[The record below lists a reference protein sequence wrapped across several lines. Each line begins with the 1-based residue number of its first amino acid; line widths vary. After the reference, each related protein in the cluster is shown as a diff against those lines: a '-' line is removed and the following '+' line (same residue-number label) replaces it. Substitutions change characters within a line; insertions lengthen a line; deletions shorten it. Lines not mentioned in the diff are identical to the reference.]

1 MQSSA
6 FLQLSDIWKSFKI
19 KKQVI
24 EVLKGVSLDVNKGEF
39 VVILG
44 PSGEGKTT
52 LLRIISGLEV
62 QDKGEVY
69 IDGERV
75 DNIPPKDRNVAMV
88 FQNYAIYPF
97 MSVFDNIAFPLKLKK
112 LPKQEIAK
120 KVREVAEL
128 LQIEKLLD
136 RKPYQLSGGQK
147 QRVAIARA
155 LVKGAQLLLMDEP
168 LANLDAQIRM
178 IAREELKE
186 LQRKLGFTVV
196 YVTHDQTEAL
206 ALADR
211 VALLRK
217 GVLQAY
223 DKPMKLFKRPNNIW
237 VASFLGNPPMNL
249 LKVKVDEGAVLL
261 DEYKIEIPSEIS
273 EKLKGRSEV
282 IMGIRPEDIDI
293 GGKIKGSVELTEPLG
308 LFSVIHVKIR
318 EDEIRVVTNSSSSYV
333 KGDTIQLAISGN
345 KALFFDESTGELIT

>member
-249 LKVKVDEGAVLL
+249 LKVKVDEGAV
-261 DEYKIEIPSEIS
+261 
-273 EKLKGRSEV
+273 
-282 IMGIRPEDIDI
+282 
-293 GGKIKGSVELTEPLG
+293 SVSYTHLTLPARRC
-308 LFSVIHVKIR
+308 V
-318 EDEIRVVTNSSSSYV
+318 
-333 KGDTIQLAISGN
+333 
-345 KALFFDESTGELIT
+345 

>member
-1 MQSSA
+1 M
-6 FLQLSDIWKSFKI
+6 
-19 KKQVI
+19 
-24 EVLKGVSLDVNKGEF
+24 
-39 VVILG
+39 VILG

-249 LKVKVDEGAVLL
+249 LKVKVDEGAVLFHPHVFL
-261 DEYKIEIPSEIS
+261 HVSLRKDLEVQLIP
-273 EKLKGRSEV
+273 RS
-282 IMGIRPEDIDI
+282 
-293 GGKIKGSVELTEPLG
+293 L
-308 LFSVIHVKIR
+308 
-318 EDEIRVVTNSSSSYV
+318 
-333 KGDTIQLAISGN
+333 
-345 KALFFDESTGELIT
+345 